1 MPKTLWKLKPKVK
14 LLTDFFVLDTETG
27 TRTKDGIQWG
37 LRAQPDAFIFGVIY
51 GHNFSKILY
60 SVDDFK
66 NELNDT
72 RYKNKWVFMHNA
84 EYDLGVLFGNIIS
97 DLDPNAIFNGK
108 FISATNGNCRF
119 ADSTNIF
126 GKIGLAE
133 IGRMIGIEKP
143 MLGND
148 TLFSKE
154 LGPAEINRCMEDC
167 HILFDALVQMFEFAG
182 DIKITQAS
190 LSMTYFRR
198 FHQPYNIT
206 HNENTSYFWNSYYGG
221 RTECF
226 KMGKTHSQVIDINSS
241 YPFAMKHCRFPNPGF
256 LKHSVNVPVKRFL
269 EYFLIHY
276 EGCAN
281 VEVLHPEKTFG
292 FLPLKVDGKLLFPC
306 GKFSGYW
313 NFNELRFAIEHG
325 IKILKVYDVV
335 YAESMP
341 SPFESYVDSLYKQRF
356 ETDNPFEIYRIKIFM
371 NSLYGK
377 FAQRITE
384 ESIYIENVDNSI
396 ELIKE
401 YQAKNLFLKLQMF
414 NTERND
420 AFLIVKSLMGK
431 SISYAIPSFS
441 SYITSFARIHLLKKL
456 LEMEKFRPVYCDTD
470 SIFYELP
477 DLSFKDSKELGGWK
491 IEGKI
496 VTEIQ
501 GLKNYKFY
509 KVDKPQTEIH
519 RIKGVPTKALKTGP
533 NSFEYS
539 NLIKTK
545 EGLRRNLD
553 SGVLTKRIKEISG
566 KYTKRIVLKDGQT
579 KPIII

>member
-27 TRTKDGIQWG
+27 RRTKDGIQWE

-51 GHNFSKILY
+51 GHNFSKIIY
-60 SVDDFK
+60 TVEDFK
-66 NELNDT
+66 NELKDT

-84 EYDLGVLFGNIIS
+84 EYDLGVLYGNIIS

-108 FISATNGNCRF
+108 FISATNGVARF

-126 GKIGLAE
+126 GKVGLGE
-133 IGRMIGIEKP
+133 IGKMIGIEKP
-143 MLGND
+143 ALGND
-148 TLFSKE
+148 HLFSKE

-167 HILFDALVQMFEFAG
+167 HILFDALVSMFEFAG

-198 FHQPYNIT
+198 HHQPHNIT
-206 HNENTSYFWNSYYGG
+206 HNENTAYFWDSYFGG

-226 KMGKTHSQVIDINSS
+226 KIGPTHAQVIDINSS
-241 YPFAMKHCRFPNPGF
+241 YPYAMKHCKFPNPGF
-256 LKHSVNVPVKRFL
+256 LKHETGVSVDRLIN
-269 EYFLIHY
+269 YFLIHF
-276 EGCAN
+276 EGAAK
-281 VEVLHPEKTFG
+281 VEVLHPDKTFG
-292 FLPLKVDGKLLFPC
+292 FLPLKKDGKLLFPV
-306 GKFSGYW
+306 GRFSGCW
-313 NFNELRFAIEHG
+313 NFNELKFAIENG
-325 IKILKVYDVV
+325 IEILSVKDLVYS
-335 YAESMP
+335 EPMP
-341 SPFESYVDSLYKQRF
+341 SPFEGYVDSLYKQRF
-356 ETDNPFEIYRIKIFM
+356 ETDNKFEIYRIKIFM

-384 ESIYIENVDNSI
+384 ESIYIEDVNKAID
-396 ELIKE
+396 LIHEHHRKRT
-401 YQAKNLFLKLQMF
+401 FIKLQMF
-414 NTERND
+414 NERRND
-420 AFLIVKSLMGK
+420 AFLIVKSMMGK
-431 SISYAIPSFS
+431 TISYAIPSFS

-456 LEMEKFRPVYCDTD
+456 IEMERFRPVYCDTD

-477 DLSFKDSKELGGWK
+477 DMNFKDSKELGGWK
-491 IEGKI
+491 VEGKI

-509 KVDKPQTEIH
+509 KVEKPNQEIH
-519 RIKGVPTKALKTGP
+519 RIKGVPTKAIKTGA
-533 NSFEYS
+533 NTFEYS
-539 NLIKTK
+539 NLLKTK

-566 KYTKRIVLKDGQT
+566 KYTKRIVLDSGET
-579 KPIII
+579 KPITI